1 MNKKLLATAVSL
13 LISTSNFAATQ
24 SWDANSNEK
33 AFSNAI
39 HTYKLS
45 SLSKDDNYKLL
56 MSIIMIGRKVEIP
69 SMMTPLYKHKGLTGS
84 VLISQATT
92 NITVTIK
99 DKQGSAVKT
108 ILLGA
113 VQAPGLMDFV
123 WDGKFPDGTTA
134 KLDLYNI
141 SAIGSINGNRVPLPT
156 AGDFKVKSVSV
167 DPKDVVILNLDE
179 VGGVFLNDIIKI
191 L

>member
-1 MNKKLLATAVSL
+1 MYKKLIATAISL
-13 LISTSNFAATQ
+13 LISTSNFGATQ
-24 SWDANSNEK
+24 SWDANSNK
-33 AFSNAI
+33 QAFSNTFP
-39 HTYKLS
+39 TYKLS

-56 MSIIMIGRKVEIP
+56 MSIVMIGKKVEIP

-99 DKQGSAVKT
+99 DNQGNAVKT
-108 ILLGA
+108 ILLGTA
-113 VQAPGLMDFV
+113 QAAGLIDFI
-123 WDGKFPDGTTA
+123 WDGKFPDGTRA
-134 KLDLYNI
+134 QLDLYSI
-141 SAIGSINGNRVPLPT
+141 SANGSVNGNMVALPT

-167 DPKDVVILNLDE
+167 NPKGVVILNLDR
-179 VGGVFLNDIIKI
+179 VGSQSLDDIIKI